1 MKYKCIIFDC
11 DGILVDSEGISDD
24 VLIEMASEIGVD
36 ISVDYIKQHFAG
48 RSLKYIFQALVDRI
62 EGNLPSG
69 FEQDYRT
76 RTFNRF
82 KTDLQP
88 IKGIHKLLNQI
99 HIPICVAS
107 SGPPLKI
114 ELNLTT
120 TKLIDQFK
128 GCIYSSYDIGVWKPN
143 PDIFLYAAK
152 NMGFKPNECA
162 VIEDSLAGVKAGVSG
177 GFDVYGLVTEENKKQ
192 FIEEGA
198 FVFNGMDELYALLSK
213 R

>member
-11 DGILVDSEGISDD
+11 DGILVDSEGISDA
-24 VLIEMASEIGVD
+24 VLIEMAKEVGVQID
-36 ISVDYIKQHFAG
+36 INYIKHHFAG
-48 RSLKYIFQALVDRI
+48 RSLKYIFKCIEEQI
-62 EGNLPSG
+62 EGELPND

-88 IKGIHKLLNQI
+88 IEGIHNLLNQI
-99 HIPICVAS
+99 NIPICVAS
-107 SGPPLKI
+107 SGPPNKI

-120 TKLIDQFK
+120 TKLLDQFK

-143 PDIFLYAAK
+143 PDIFEHATK
-152 NMGFKPNECA
+152 QMGFKPEECT
-162 VIEDSLAGVKAGVSG
+162 VIEDSLAGVKAGVAG
-177 GFDVYGLVTEENKKQ
+177 GFDVFALAHDGNEKVLREA
-192 FIEEGA
+192 GA
-198 FVFNGMDELYALLSK
+198 TVFSHMDELLSLLE

>member
-24 VLIEMASEIGVD
+24 VLIEMAGEIGVTL
-36 ISVDYIKQHFAG
+36 SLEYIKENYAG
-48 RSLKYIFQALVDRI
+48 RSLKYIFQTLVDQI
-62 EGNLPSG
+62 EGDLPYG

-88 IKGIHKLLNQI
+88 IKGIHDLLDQI
-99 HIPICVAS
+99 KVPICVAS
-107 SGPPLKI
+107 SGPPHKI

-120 TKLIDQFK
+120 TKLIDRFN
-128 GCIYSSYDIGVWKPN
+128 GHLFSSYDIGVWKPN

-152 NMGFKPNECA
+152 NMGFKPKECA
-162 VIEDSLAGVKAGVSG
+162 VIEDSLAGVKAGIAG
-177 GFDVYGLVTEENKKQ
+177 GFDVFGLVTEENIEQ
-192 FIEEGA
+192 FIKEGA
-198 FVFNGMDELYALLSK
+198 TVFNGMDELYDMLN
-213 R
+213 